1 MSVHYAATQ
10 VEAHLCGGDPV
21 AVVGGGNSAGQ
32 ATLFLSRHVPVVRL
46 IILHD
51 DLGRDMSRYLVDRDQ
66 RTPNVEVMRN
76 TALCELVGE
85 KVLEAIEVE
94 DTRSGERRRVDAR
107 ALFVFIGAAPC
118 TDWLEDQLA
127 LDSGG
132 YVLTGEEAIEPGVSR
147 DPSLLETS
155 QPGVFAAGDVKKRV
169 NQARR
174 RCRGRG
180 RDRRPPRIRAFP
192 GSDVDLAKL
201 GPPGEERRLHGAS
214 PQSSSLSVHR
224 RLRARSGARL
234 SLELCARGRLLGG
247 TRTRPPGKRP
257 SPSCVAAGYC
267 AGDVAGE
274 RGGRASRI
282 RGMERGRHGRPP

>member
-1 MSVHYAATQ
+1 
-10 VEAHLCGGDPV
+10 
-21 AVVGGGNSAGQ
+21 
-32 ATLFLSRHVPVVRL
+32 L

-51 DLGRDMSRYLVDRDQ
+51 DLGRDMSRYLADRIE

-76 TALCELVGE
+76 TAVCELVGE

-155 QPGVFAAGDVKKRV
+155 QPGVFAAGDVRSGSIKRV
-169 NQARR
+169 AAAVGEGAIAVR
-174 RCRGRG
+174 
-180 RDRRPPRIRAFP
+180 
-192 GSDVDLAKL
+192 LAY
-201 GPPGEERRLHGAS
+201 EHF
-214 PQSSSLSVHR
+214 Q
-224 RLRARSGARL
+224 
-234 SLELCARGRLLGG
+234 
-247 TRTRPPGKRP
+247 
-257 SPSCVAAGYC
+257 
-267 AGDVAGE
+267 DQ
-274 RGGRASRI
+274 
-282 RGMERGRHGRPP
+282 M